1 MCNLEN
7 FNEFKLLAI
16 RPLKGTSLELLKS
29 LQENCIYSF
38 YSEYKYIDKDGK
50 EILDF
55 KEYHEIDSI
64 EHIPIVPR
72 NLYGKN
78 INISAIVG
86 QNGSGKSTLMELFY
100 YAILLYNKKHIDNE
114 KLLESDFNAEMILLK
129 KDAIQVLTISTKS
142 EKSKIYRK
150 KENRDK
156 IVYTEDN
163 SIIATALNK
172 SVDFKFYSNVLNYSI
187 YGLNSSFIPWID
199 LIFYKND
206 AYQLPV
212 VINPFKSYGNY
223 DINKEYLLMQSRA
236 VFYTYVLDFK
246 EIIEDIFIHNIH
258 FEISIN
264 KILKIDNTRSTFAIL
279 QQFLELNASKKVYD
293 NLLFKDINSDNLIDL
308 NSMRDFLQDGYSE
321 SKGEYS
327 IVLYDKDLLNMN
339 LYKTFTYLYIFKKIY
354 KISKTYKK
362 YKKYHFLFSD
372 KLPFDFLFNDVR
384 SNVELNVSNSLSDI
398 KNKEVMYEEIMV
410 NLDLVPKENSDLN
423 DKDLFFIKELF
434 MGFYKVI
441 HSEPNNI
448 DKHLLKLKY
457 DKNILKNID
466 PIKKII
472 KELFNGQEFRQYLY
486 QNYIKELDL
495 DTSHITFKLK
505 QAINYFNL
513 NIFKSLDIENSS
525 IVNYDENDRSININ
539 IEREYFKDR
548 KKIEDIPLAVFN
560 HVIEVVK
567 TKEKEE
573 DERNKLVDS
582 KELQPYPY
590 TSLSSGE
597 QHLINS
603 ILTIA
608 YHNYNL
614 LSVKDDSD
622 LTKYTNINLVFD
634 ELELYLH
641 PEYQRVYINNLINVL
656 NKIQEITNQDDIYYN
671 ILMVTHSPFI
681 LSDIPSQNI
690 LKLENG
696 KPKPNDS
703 VNSFAANIYDLL
715 NDEFF
720 LKNGAIGA
728 YAQNFIN
735 AIIDQIDTIN
745 PDTDKKIINQIKSKI
760 AIIGDELVRYGL
772 EDHLLERL
780 SSTEFEIE
788 LLEERIKELKAKNLK
803 NEKN

>member
-1 MCNLEN
+1 MNNIEDH
-7 FNEFKLLAI
+7 NEFKFLAI
-16 RPLKGTSLELLKS
+16 RPLKGTSAELLKG

-38 YSEYKYIDKDGK
+38 YSEYKYINKDGK
-50 EILDF
+50 EILDS
-55 KEYHEIDSI
+55 KDYSEIESI
-64 EHIPIVPR
+64 EHTPIVPTH
-72 NLYGKN
+72 LYGEN

-114 KLLESDFNAEMILLK
+114 KLLEIDFNAEMIILK

-142 EKSKIYRK
+142 KKSKKSKIYRK
-150 KENRDK
+150 KENIDE
-156 IVYTEDN
+156 IVYKEDN
-163 SIIATALNK
+163 SIIATSLNK

-206 AYQLPV
+206 AYQLPI

-264 KILKIDNTRSTFAIL
+264 KILKIDNSRQTFDIL
-279 QQFLELNASKKVYD
+279 QQFLELNASKTVYD
-293 NLLFKDINSDNLIDL
+293 NLLFKDINSDNLIAL
-308 NSMRDFLQDGYSE
+308 NSMREFLQDGSSE
-321 SKGEYS
+321 WKGEYS
-327 IVLYDKDLLNMN
+327 IVLYNKDLLNIN

-372 KLPFDFLFNDVR
+372 KLPFDFQFNDLR
-384 SNVELNVSNSLSDI
+384 SNVQLNVINTLSDI
-398 KNKEVMYEEIMV
+398 KNKEIVYEVIMV
-410 NLDLVPKENSDLN
+410 NLDLVLKKNGDLTE
-423 DKDLFFIKELF
+423 DDLFFIKELF
-434 MGFYKVI
+434 MEYYQVR
-441 HSEPNNI
+441 HDVTNNI
-448 DKHLLKLKY
+448 TRHLSKVHY
-457 DKNILKNID
+457 DADIQNTINTITEL
-466 PIKKII
+466 IKK
-472 KELFNGQEFRQYLY
+472 LFNGKQFRQYLF
-486 QNYIKELDL
+486 NHYINELKRDE
-495 DTSHITFKLK
+495 SHITFKLK
-505 QAINYFNL
+505 QAINYFKFDLFSSIEL
-513 NIFKSLDIENSS
+513 NNSS
-525 IVNYDENDRSININ
+525 IDVGSIIKLDIN
-539 IEREYFKDR
+539 KKYFKGR
-548 KKIEDIPLAVFN
+548 KQIEDIPLAVFN

-567 TKEKEE
+567 TKEKDE
-573 DERNKLVDS
+573 DKRSKLVANE
-582 KELQPYPY
+582 ELKPYPY

-614 LSVKDDSD
+614 LSVENDSD
-622 LTKYTNINLVFD
+622 LIKYNNINLVFD

-656 NKIQEITNQDDIYYN
+656 NKIQEITNQNNIYYN

-690 LKLENG
+690 LKLKDG
-696 KPKPNDS
+696 KPVPNDS

-715 NDEFF
+715 KDEFF
-720 LKNGAIGA
+720 LENGAIGA
-728 YAQNFIN
+728 YVS
-735 AIIDQIDTIN
+735 
-745 PDTDKKIINQIKSKI
+745 KKIKSILKKKVVEQEDLEVINL
-760 AIIGDELVRYGL
+760 IGDPFLKGVINKQIENKV
-772 EDHLLERL
+772 
-780 SSTEFEIE
+780 STEILNKEIMRLQE
-788 LLEERIKELKAKNLK
+788 ILTNRS
-803 NEKN
+803 